1 MREKTTAIMTD
12 SVSKTLKI
20 EDGVAQQL
28 GPNYT
33 PSHLLFKSHLV
44 DAFDRANIDVLSQ
57 VEKKMKF

>member
-1 MREKTTAIMTD
+1 MTD

-28 GPNYT
+28 GTNYK